1 MKGMMSFLH
10 LFPEIGPR
18 ETRTATISGGDR
30 SLPDDSYGFIELY
43 CVDPDCDCRRVMINV
58 FSETGPTHLA
68 TINHAFDPPAIDDPL
83 QEQTFLD
90 PLNVQS
96 RWSPTLLDLFNEVL
110 LDEAYRKRL
119 ERHYRLVKDGLHDP
133 SHPIHQ
139 IIKKVR
145 RSSAPRRRG

>member
-30 SLPDDSYGFIELY
+30 SLPDDSYGFLELY

-68 TINHAFDPPAIDDPL
+68 TINHAFDPTAIDDPV

-96 RWSPTLLDLFNEVL
+96 RRSPALLDLFKEVL

-119 ERHYRLVKDGLHDP
+119 ERHYRMVKDALREP
-133 SHPIHQ
+133 EHPIHLV
-139 IIKKVR
+139 INRSR
-145 RSSAPRRRG
+145 RQPMPHHKR